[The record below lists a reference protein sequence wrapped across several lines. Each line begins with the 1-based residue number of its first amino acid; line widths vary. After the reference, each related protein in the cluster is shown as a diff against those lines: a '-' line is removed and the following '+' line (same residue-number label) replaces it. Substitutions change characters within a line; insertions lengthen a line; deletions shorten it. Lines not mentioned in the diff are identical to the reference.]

1 MVFLDLSKKKWVIRN
16 LELNVIEDIPMKDLR
31 WFKETSK
38 EALRKQKEG
47 DLTELEAM
55 EKDEEW
61 WIKICEIG
69 LNTTKEILE
78 DTGMTEREFRE
89 LMAEVYHF
97 LVVCSSIEGAK
108 QSPLYAVLT
117 QKKELKDS
125 KNIQK
130 PSTSY
135 Q

>member
-1 MVFLDLSKKKWVIRN
+1 MTFLDLTKKKWVIKD
-16 LELNVIEDIPMKDLR
+16 LELDVIEDIPMKELR

-38 EALRKQKEG
+38 EALRKSKEG

-55 EKDEEW
+55 ETDEEW
-61 WIKICEIG
+61 WKRICEIG

-78 DTGMTEREFRE
+78 DTGITEREFRE

-108 QSPLYAVLT
+108 QSPLYAATT
-117 QKKELKDS
+117 QEKE
-125 KNIQK
+125 QK
-130 PSTSY
+130 ESETFQKS
-135 Q
+135 